1 MLTIERLKLGDQFYL
16 FLLFSGILSLL
27 ELSDEA
33 DLSQGGGAVPLIL
46 IPC

>member
-1 MLTIERLKLGDQFYL
+1 MLTIERLKLGDEFYL

-27 ELSDEA
+27 ELSDKQTLA
-33 DLSQGGGAVPLIL
+33 KGAIPLIL